1 MKREIKIKEPI
12 KLRSK
17 QLLNGCLSLYLDIY
31 MNKRRMYEFLKLYI
45 IPESNRADKQ
55 RNVET
60 LKLANAIKAQKIVEL
75 QNSKFGFNYNK
86 NKANMLLTE
95 YIAELADRDPT
106 KKAKKTLMNTLIF
119 HLQRYDT
126 NGTSLKL
133 IDKEYVIGFIEY
145 LKTTTQKHCKKEKKI
160 NVNTQVCY
168 FKELNYCLNY
178 AVVEDI
184 LSINPINKIKNED
197 KPKRK
202 KTERDYLSIDE
213 IKALSKTYFYNDIL
227 KRAFLFSCFCGLRHC
242 DIVALTWAN
251 LRKDKTGR
259 TQLHILQKKTQECIS
274 LPLCNEALKQLPDKG
289 GSLDSDKV
297 FKGLISLGRTN
308 EVLSRWA
315 MDAGIQKHI
324 TFHVARH
331 SHATMMITLGADL
344 YTVSKLL
351 GHTNIQTTQIYAKI
365 VDESKNKAIALIPE
379 IT

>member
-126 NGTSLKL
+126 NG
-133 IDKEYVIGFIEY
+133 
-145 LKTTTQKHCKKEKKI
+145 
-160 NVNTQVCY
+160 
-168 FKELNYCLNY
+168 
-178 AVVEDI
+178 
-184 LSINPINKIKNED
+184 
-197 KPKRK
+197 
-202 KTERDYLSIDE
+202 
-213 IKALSKTYFYNDIL
+213 
-227 KRAFLFSCFCGLRHC
+227 
-242 DIVALTWAN
+242 
-251 LRKDKTGR
+251 
-259 TQLHILQKKTQECIS
+259 
-274 LPLCNEALKQLPDKG
+274 
-289 GSLDSDKV
+289 
-297 FKGLISLGRTN
+297 
-308 EVLSRWA
+308 
-315 MDAGIQKHI
+315 M
-324 TFHVARH
+324 
-331 SHATMMITLGADL
+331 
-344 YTVSKLL
+344 
-351 GHTNIQTTQIYAKI
+351 
-365 VDESKNKAIALIPE
+365 
-379 IT
+379 